1 MKFEILKKRHK
12 VTFFGILNNFLF
24 CVILLGF
31 FTWALLTTL
40 VILLVV
46 IKRLV
51 LAQLQCKCVRCN
63 RLHQDS
69 VPPDQHQSQQ
79 LEPIQGCLANPSFA
93 ILNTPPSLATTPS
106 TPSTV
111 TSERPLVSLPE
122 PVAAR
127 TRAKIARKLTL

>member
-1 MKFEILKKRHK
+1 MEFEISKNGHK
-12 VTFFGILNNFLF
+12 VTFIGILNNFFLVSF
-24 CVILLGF
+24 FGF
-31 FTWALLTTL
+31 FTWAFLTTL

-51 LAQLQCKCVRCN
+51 LAQLQCKCVRCS

-69 VPPDQHQSQQ
+69 VSPDQHQSQQ
-79 LEPIQGCLANPSFA
+79 LRPIQGCLANLSFA
-93 ILNTPPSLATTPS
+93 ILNTPPSFATTS
-106 TPSTV
+106 STV
-111 TSERPLVSLPE
+111 TSKRPLVSLPE